1 DLFDGYNGTIFAYG
15 QTSSGKT
22 HTMEGPSIHD
32 AELAGVIPRTV
43 REIFFAVAEAPD
55 SVEFVIK
62 VSYIEIYMEKIRDL
76 LDSYHTKMNLPV
88 REDKQRGVY
97 VAGATE
103 EYVTSA
109 DELIAV
115 MSAGAKNRVTAATG
129 MNQGSSRSHS
139 VFIISVQQRDVNDS
153 STKTGMLFLVD
164 LAGSEMVKKT
174 HATGQVLNEAKT
186 INKSLSAL
194 GQVINALTDEK
205 KPHVPYRD
213 SKLTR
218 VLQNSLGGNS
228 KTCLIVNCS
237 PSSFNEAETLST
249 LRFGSRAKRIQNKA
263 VVNETRS
270 VEELGAL
277 LAKAESAF
285 DMQQTYIAA
294 LEKQLRTYKSGGAE
308 PPRPPPSPAS
318 GVEAGGGGGG
328 SPGTAAGSTEA
339 TASAK
344 EAARPP
350 QDEEAANAI
359 RLLTKRNHELQ
370 AEVEEEKAEVKRR
383 EKVSNELRQVLQEKE
398 NLLNEAASLF
408 REAESVHSAR
418 REAFLSEKADMEADI
433 EAQRAQAQEI
443 VQRHHFEIEEQSL
456 RLDKLSGENAR
467 LAEELREMTGD
478 LPEVTS
484 SSSSQKA
491 NKNAAAAASSKSQ
504 ELGASSSSAGQ
515 TDSSSSSGAG
525 SGGGGGSGDVV
536 SEGGAAGSDEPSRE
550 ANAAGDGEATSPELT
565 GDMASATSAGK
576 MLPPPAGGPGAA
588 AGGPV
593 EGGAAAE
600 GTVAAEEM
608 DKLDCLALES
618 AGASE
623 AAISLMLEREER
635 WRERD
640 ARLIAEQWR
649 SMQRAQQLLV
659 QKEVSARQLA
669 ANQQN
674 CEHLQQ
680 DLEESVER
688 RMEMEQDRA
697 AEAQGDAADLERPKK
712 EKIMLQ
718 QRLAQLS
725 EVHRRLLWK
734 FGEVEL
740 ERAAFEKKVR
750 NREVLIKQLEQDLVT
765 AATKLKTQKEDTT
778 KKLLAFRQEV

>member
-109 DELIAV
+109 DEARNFYPCSNVFGQRNKQLIAV

-294 LEKQLRTYKSGGAE
+294 LEKQLRTYKNGGGE

-318 GVEAGGGGGG
+318 GVEAGGEEG
-328 SPGTAAGSTEA
+328 SPGTAAAGATGA
-339 TASAK
+339 TAAAAAAK

-418 REAFLSEKADMEADI
+418 REAFLAEKADI
-433 EAQRAQAQEI
+433 EA
-443 VQRHHFEIEEQSL
+443 
-456 RLDKLSGENAR
+456 
-467 LAEELREMTGD
+467 D
-478 LPEVTS
+478 LE
-484 SSSSQKA
+484 
-491 NKNAAAAASSKSQ
+491 
-504 ELGASSSSAGQ
+504 
-515 TDSSSSSGAG
+515 
-525 SGGGGGSGDVV
+525 V
-536 SEGGAAGSDEPSRE
+536 SE
-550 ANAAGDGEATSPELT
+550 AN
-565 GDMASATSAGK
+565 
-576 MLPPPAGGPGAA
+576 
-588 AGGPV
+588 
-593 EGGAAAE
+593 
-600 GTVAAEEM
+600 
-608 DKLDCLALES
+608 
-618 AGASE
+618 
-623 AAISLMLEREER
+623 
-635 WRERD
+635 
-640 ARLIAEQWR
+640 
-649 SMQRAQQLLV
+649 
-659 QKEVSARQLA
+659 
-669 ANQQN
+669 
-674 CEHLQQ
+674 
-680 DLEESVER
+680 
-688 RMEMEQDRA
+688 
-697 AEAQGDAADLERPKK
+697 
-712 EKIMLQ
+712 
-718 QRLAQLS
+718 
-725 EVHRRLLWK
+725 
-734 FGEVEL
+734 
-740 ERAAFEKKVR
+740 
-750 NREVLIKQLEQDLVT
+750 
-765 AATKLKTQKEDTT
+765 
-778 KKLLAFRQEV
+778 

>member
-1 DLFDGYNGTIFAYG
+1 SDLFDGYNGTIFAYG

-294 LEKQLRTYKSGGAE
+294 LEKQLRTYKNGGGE

-318 GVEAGGGGGG
+318 GVEAGGEEG
-328 SPGTAAGSTEA
+328 SPGTAAAGATEA
-339 TASAK
+339 TAAAAAK

-418 REAFLSEKADMEADI
+418 REAFLAEKADI
-433 EAQRAQAQEI
+433 EA
-443 VQRHHFEIEEQSL
+443 
-456 RLDKLSGENAR
+456 
-467 LAEELREMTGD
+467 D
-478 LPEVTS
+478 LE
-484 SSSSQKA
+484 
-491 NKNAAAAASSKSQ
+491 
-504 ELGASSSSAGQ
+504 
-515 TDSSSSSGAG
+515 
-525 SGGGGGSGDVV
+525 V
-536 SEGGAAGSDEPSRE
+536 SE
-550 ANAAGDGEATSPELT
+550 AN
-565 GDMASATSAGK
+565 
-576 MLPPPAGGPGAA
+576 
-588 AGGPV
+588 
-593 EGGAAAE
+593 
-600 GTVAAEEM
+600 
-608 DKLDCLALES
+608 
-618 AGASE
+618 
-623 AAISLMLEREER
+623 
-635 WRERD
+635 
-640 ARLIAEQWR
+640 
-649 SMQRAQQLLV
+649 
-659 QKEVSARQLA
+659 
-669 ANQQN
+669 
-674 CEHLQQ
+674 
-680 DLEESVER
+680 
-688 RMEMEQDRA
+688 
-697 AEAQGDAADLERPKK
+697 
-712 EKIMLQ
+712 
-718 QRLAQLS
+718 
-725 EVHRRLLWK
+725 
-734 FGEVEL
+734 
-740 ERAAFEKKVR
+740 
-750 NREVLIKQLEQDLVT
+750 
-765 AATKLKTQKEDTT
+765 
-778 KKLLAFRQEV
+778 